1 MLQTCDVHC
10 CVSVQENA
18 IKTILQKK
26 KNYGVALSILIEL
39 EQSLKLFLIIIVLD
53 FQRMKI

>member
-18 IKTILQKK
+18 MKILQK
-26 KNYGVALSILIEL
+26 KNYGVTLSILIEL

>member
-10 CVSVQENA
+10 CVSVQENG

-26 KNYGVALSILIEL
+26 KCRVKSVSYTVRKLYVYFPI
-39 EQSLKLFLIIIVLD
+39 KLFTV
-53 FQRMKI
+53 FYR